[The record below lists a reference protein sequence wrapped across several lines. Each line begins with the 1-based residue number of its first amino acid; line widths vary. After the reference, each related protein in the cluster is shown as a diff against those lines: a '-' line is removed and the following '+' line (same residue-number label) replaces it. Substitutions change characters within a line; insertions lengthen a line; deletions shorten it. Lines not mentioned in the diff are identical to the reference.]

1 MKKFLLISNII
12 LLFAVAFLYYEYYS
26 YKNFDLHNINNANAA
41 VSNTLKIVYFDLD
54 TLQNQYKYFEE
65 VRDYLN
71 AKDSGIQAELNR
83 LRNEYV
89 NKVKEYNQKGPGLS
103 QTQQSDYEQ
112 QLVQMKN
119 AYDDRSQT
127 LQQAMQV
134 EYVQKM
140 QEVKSKIQTFLKSY
154 CKDKGYAYVFAS
166 SDNDYLYYKDTI
178 RNITPEIV
186 VKLNELYWND
196 KKK

>member
-1 MKKFLLISNII
+1 M
-12 LLFAVAFLYYEYYS
+12 
-26 YKNFDLHNINNANAA
+26 
-41 VSNTLKIVYFDLD
+41 D

-71 AKDSGIQAELNR
+71 GKDSGIQAQLNNM
-83 LRNEYV
+83 RNDYV
-89 NKVKEYNQKGPGLS
+89 NKVKEYNQRGPGLS

-112 QLVQMKN
+112 QLMKMKN
-119 AYDDRSQT
+119 DYDDKAQS
-127 LQQAMQV
+127 LQQSMQV

-140 QEVKSKIQTFLKSY
+140 QEVKAKIQAFLKTY

-178 RNITPEIV
+178 RNITPELV
-186 VKLNELYWND
+186 VKLNELYMNE